1 MYTHMYIYI
10 YTYIHIYA
18 LPKGIETYLCLFG
31 CGVCFQ
37 VVPLPPPPPLSAC
50 FLHALW
56 LCLLCQLLWQ
66 TTVAYP
72 FCQGTKPLSIVACP
86 FCQGTKPSSIV
97 ACPFCQ
103 GKTPKLPAS
112 VVHCGHH
119 TLLSRMFFT
128 LLCHHNLLPR

>member
-10 YTYIHIYA
+10 YIYTHICLA
-18 LPKGIETYLCLFG
+18 KTHRNIPLSVWLWCLF
-31 CGVCFQ
+31 
-37 VVPLPPPPPLSAC
+37 PSSALAPPPPLSTC

-56 LCLLCQLLWQ
+56 LCLLCQLVWQ